1 MQILRQGLSQNTLAL
16 LFSNAGSA
24 ILSFLLSV
32 MIGRL
37 LNESGLGIYASVLAW
52 IFPLSLVTEFGLGTL
67 IVRDIAQN
75 HERGHAYLQASVL
88 ARLIIGGTL
97 FFVMWIFAPYLSNEP
112 LIVQGLRLSS
122 PLIVILPFYSSF
134 TAIFRAREVMHPIAL
149 LNLGMLIS
157 QVTLTAIVLFSGG
170 DILDI
175 LAINTL
181 TSAGQLL
188 VAWLVYRR
196 WFYQASK
203 HKIDILSLLR
213 AAMPFAIA
221 AILAAVQSR
230 IIIILLEQFT
240 TSSDVGYYAAASRF
254 IEAGRMIPHAFFDAL
269 FPLLAGLATNP
280 VRLNSLFRRVILGL
294 VSFGIMFGVG
304 VSLIAKPLITVS
316 YGENFLTA
324 IPILTLLA
332 WSLLPMLLKG
342 GRTLFW
348 YAKGQESY
356 VNIITAI
363 VIVIQIAVA
372 IWLIPQYGTIGAAWT
387 MIIAESGAALLLF
400 LRRH

>member
-1 MQILRQGLSQNTLAL
+1 MSLLKQRLSQNTLAL

-32 MIGRL
+32 LIGRL

-75 HERGHAYLQASVL
+75 YEQGHAYLRASVI
-88 ARLIIGGTL
+88 ARLIIGGSI
-97 FFVMWIFAPYLSNEP
+97 FFSMWIFAPYLSNDP
-112 LIVQGLRLSS
+112 LVVQGLRLSS

-157 QVTLTAIVLFSGG
+157 QVMLTGIVLFSGG

-175 LAINTL
+175 LAINTI

-188 VAWLVYRR
+188 AAWVVYRR
-196 WFYQASK
+196 GFYEVSNYK
-203 HKIDILSLLR
+203 TTILPLLR
-213 AAMPFAIA
+213 ASMPFAIA

-230 IIIILLEQFT
+230 IVIILLEQFT
-240 TSSDVGYYAAASRF
+240 TSSDVGYFAAASRF

-269 FPLLAGLATNP
+269 FPLLAGLAATP
-280 VRLNSLFRRVILGL
+280 ARLSRMFQRVILGL
-294 VSFGIMFGVG
+294 VAFGVAFGIGL
-304 VSLIAKPLITVS
+304 SLIAKPLIALS
-316 YGENFLTA
+316 YGENFLSA
-324 IPILTLLA
+324 IPILMILA

-348 YAKGQESY
+348 YAKGQENY

-363 VIVIQIAVA
+363 VIVFQVVIAV
-372 IWLIPQYGTIGAAWT
+372 WLIPQYGAIGAAWV
-387 MIIAESGAALLLF
+387 MIIAESGATLLLF
-400 LRRH
+400 IKRA